1 MLVIARAL
9 SAMGSS
15 LTVFSIDI
23 WLFQQN
29 GSYSVFALLA
39 VASSLP
45 ALLFSPFAGVLV
57 DRFSRKLLLLWCEAL
72 SALAVLLLLWASA
85 AGALTPVLVGVVAV
99 ALGLLNSVS
108 WPAAMASVTDLAS
121 EAQRPRVNGIAE
133 TLNGVVV
140 IVCPLLGAA
149 LTSTIGLRGLIALD
163 IFSYVVCLLLLAL
176 IRFPA
181 SPEPGPA
188 RDAGAMDG
196 QASAPPAAALRR
208 ELLFGVR
215 WIGRRKNLLLLL
227 LFFTIVNI
235 GSSIVAIAF
244 APYVLA
250 VTSPLGLGICMAVA
264 GGGITVGG
272 LLFAYTG
279 GMKRHESGVLLGG
292 LISGLCMLGFGL
304 FRTPWAIYLCL
315 LVEGMTIPL
324 MNASSQ
330 TIWQSAVPSEI
341 QGRVFAVR
349 RMIAWGLNPLAIL
362 LSIPMVTSLFLPLLA
377 LGGGTWT
384 LGQTWGSG
392 QSGALGLMISTF
404 GALTFCFAALIWL
417 GDGLGARNRAG
428 TRAGPEGA

>member
-45 ALLFSPFAGVLV
+45 ALMFSPFAGVLV

-99 ALGLLNSVS
+99 ALGLLNAVS

-149 LTSTIGLRGLIALD
+149 LTSTIGLSGLIAID
-163 IFSYVVCLLLLAL
+163 IFSYVVCLVLLAL

-188 RDAGAMDG
+188 RGGAMDG
-196 QASAPPAAALRR
+196 QAAAVTR

-315 LVEGMTIPL
+315 LVEGLTIPL

-330 TIWQSAVPSEI
+330 TIWQSAVPGEI

-384 LGQTWGSG
+384 LGQAWGSG

-417 GDGLGARNRAG
+417 GDGLGVRSRAG
-428 TRAGPEGA
+428 TRADPDGA